1 MKQIVLIL
9 LFIFTLQ
16 KRLPTDS
23 SKDLPKGR
31 LYYKSSSFSIS
42 PSQECPEGYYKH
54 CFVKGMY
61 RGTSKLPYQCR
72 CYEKPT
78 PKVNRILKEVRT
90 TNKPTNGGSIKEKY
104 SILLGRKLHSV
115 QSHSP
120 RCNGDFYVCYV
131 LIYTNKSR
139 LDCHCSKTPR

>member
-16 KRLPTDS
+16 KKLPTDS

-90 TNKPTNGGSIKEKY
+90 TNKPKVGG
-104 SILLGRKLHSV
+104 L
-115 QSHSP
+115 
-120 RCNGDFYVCYV
+120 
-131 LIYTNKSR
+131 
-139 LDCHCSKTPR
+139 